1 MIPLHRL
8 SGVEFLLNPD
18 LIQTVESTPDTL
30 ITLNN
35 GVKLLVQESPK
46 KLSEEVRA
54 WRRSMLQS
62 GEGS

>member
-8 SGVEFLLNPD
+8 TGAEFLLNPD

-30 ITLNN
+30 VTLNN
-35 GVKLLVQESPK
+35 GVKLLVQETPQ
-46 KLSEEVRA
+46 KLSDEVRA

>member
-8 SGVEFLLNPD
+8 TGAEFLLNPD

-30 ITLNN
+30 VTLNN
-35 GVKLLVQESPK
+35 GVKLLVQETPQ
-46 KLSEEVRA
+46 KLSDEVRA
-54 WRRSMLQS
+54 WRRSMLRS